1 MNLISGIQQ
10 MGIGVTDVEKGFE
23 FYKQAFGMN
32 VRMFDDTGTAK
43 LMLPYTNGQP
53 QDRRAILALNLRG
66 GGGME
71 IWQYTSRTPLA
82 PTFTPELGDLG
93 FSICKIKSDDIQ
105 GAFNHLKNHFKILCE
120 PQKAPDSLMHFFC
133 EDPFGNIFEV
143 TEGLP
148 FFNGGKSKT
157 GGVAGAI
164 IGVSD
169 VEKSMKFY
177 KDVLGYDLVI
187 YDETAVFPDLSGIVG
202 GQKTFR
208 RVLLSH
214 GEPRVGPFS
223 RLLGASYIELLQWI
237 DTTDCGSRDAQLCVS
252 TTWKPRKLY
261 ADRQWGDLGY
271 IHLCFDVK
279 NMNQIKAN
287 CENQG
292 YPFTVDSAVA
302 GDKFDMGEAAGRFA
316 YVEDPD
322 GTLIELVETFKIPVL
337 KKFGIYLNLEK
348 RNPLKPLPDFFLKAL
363 KFA

>member
-10 MGIGVTDVEKGFE
+10 MGIGVTDVAKGFE
-23 FYKQAFGMN
+23 LYKQAFGMN

-43 LMLPYTNGQP
+43 LMLPYTNHQP

-71 IWQYTSRTPLA
+71 IWQYTTRTPLA
-82 PTFTPELGDLG
+82 ATFTPELGDLG
-93 FSICKIKSDDIQ
+93 FAICKIKSDDIQ
-105 GAFNHLKNHFKILCE
+105 GAYNHLKNHLKMLCE
-120 PQKAPDSLMHFFC
+120 PQNAPCGLSHFFC

-143 TEGLP
+143 MEGLP
-148 FFNGGKSKT
+148 FFDSGKSKT

-169 VEKSMKFY
+169 IEKSMKFY
-177 KDVLGYDLVI
+177 NDVLGYDMVI
-187 YDETAVFPDLSGIVG
+187 YDETSVFPDFSGIVG

-214 GEPRVGPFS
+214 SEPRVGPFS
-223 RLLGASYIELLQWI
+223 KLLGASYIELVQ
-237 DTTDCGSRDAQLCVS
+237 AQNYEG
-252 TTWKPRKLY
+252 RKLY
-261 ADRQWGDLGY
+261 KDRQWGDLGY

-287 CENQG
+287 CEQQG
-292 YPFTVDSAVA
+292 FPFTVDSSTA
-302 GDKFDMGEAAGRFA
+302 GEKFDMGEAAGRFA
-316 YVEDPD
+316 YIEDPD
-322 GTLIELVETFKIPVL
+322 GALIELVETFKIPIL
-337 KKFGIYLNLEK
+337 KKWGIYLNLEK
-348 RNPLKPLPDFFLKAL
+348 RNPLKPLPDFMLKAL

>member
-10 MGIGVTDVEKGFE
+10 MGIGVTDVVQGFE

-53 QDRRAILALNLRG
+53 QERRAILALNLRG

-71 IWQYTSRTPLA
+71 IWQYTARTPLA

-93 FSICKIKSDDIQ
+93 FAVSKIKSDNVL
-105 GAFNHLKNHFKILCE
+105 GAYNHLKDHLNMLCE
-120 PQKAPDSLMHFFC
+120 PQEAPCGLLHFFG
-133 EDPFGNIFEV
+133 EDPFGNVFEIM
-143 TEGLP
+143 EGLP
-148 FFNGGKSKT
+148 FFDSGKSKT

-169 VEKSMKFY
+169 MEKSKRFY
-177 KDVLGYDLVI
+177 NDVLGYDMVI
-187 YDETAVFPDLSGIVG
+187 YDETAVFSDLSGLVG
-202 GQKTFR
+202 GQKSFR

-214 GEPRVGPFS
+214 SEPRVGPFS
-223 RLLGASYIELLQWI
+223 RLLGASYIELVQ
-237 DTTDCGSRDAQLCVS
+237 AQNGEALNEVNYEG
-252 TTWKPRKLY
+252 RKLY
-261 ADRQWGDLGY
+261 KDRQWGDLGY

-279 NMNQIKAN
+279 NMNQIKSN
-287 CENQG
+287 CDQQG
-292 YPFTVDSAVA
+292 YPFTVDSAAA

-322 GTLIELVETFKIPVL
+322 GALIELVETFKIPIL
-337 KKFGIYLNLEK
+337 KKWGIYLNLEK

>member
-10 MGIGVTDVEKGFE
+10 MGIGVTDVAQGFE

-71 IWQYTSRTPLA
+71 IWQYTNRTPLP
-82 PTFTPELGDLG
+82 PTFTPELGDFG
-93 FSICKIKSDDIQ
+93 FSVCKVKSDDIS
-105 GAFNHLKNHFKILCE
+105 GAYNHLKNHLKILCE
-120 PQKAPDSLMHFFC
+120 PQKAPCGLMHFFG

-143 TEGLP
+143 MEGLP
-148 FFNGGKSKT
+148 FFDSGKSKT

-169 VEKSMKFY
+169 MEKSMKFY
-177 KDVLGYDLVI
+177 NDVLGYDLVI
-187 YDETAVFPDLSGIVG
+187 YDETAVFPDLSGLVG

-214 GEPRVGPFS
+214 SKPRVGPFS
-223 RLLGASYIELLQWI
+223 RLLGASYIELLQAENYE
-237 DTTDCGSRDAQLCVS
+237 G
-252 TTWKPRKLY
+252 RKLY
-261 ADRQWGDLGY
+261 KDRQWGDLGY

-279 NMNQIKAN
+279 NMNQIKTN

-292 YPFTVDSAVA
+292 YPFTVDSASA
-302 GDKFDMGEAAGRFA
+302 GEKFDMGEAAGRFA

-322 GTLIELVETFKIPVL
+322 GTLIELVETFKIPIL
-337 KKFGIYLNLEK
+337 KKFGIYLKLEK

>member
-10 MGIGVTDVEKGFE
+10 MGIGVTDVVQGFE

-71 IWQYTSRTPLA
+71 IWQYTTRTPLA

-105 GAFNHLKNHFKILCE
+105 GAFNHLKNHLKILVE
-120 PQKAPDSLMHFFC
+120 PQKAPDGLLHFFG
-133 EDPFGNIFEV
+133 EDPYGNIFEV
-143 TEGLP
+143 MEGLP

-169 VEKSMKFY
+169 MEKSMKFY
-177 KDVLGYDLVI
+177 NEVLGYDLVI
-187 YDETAVFPDLSGIVG
+187 YDETSVFSDLSGIVG

-214 GEPRVGPFS
+214 SEPRVGPFS
-223 RLLGASYIELLQWI
+223 RLLGASYIELLQVMP
-237 DTTDCGSRDAQLCVS
+237 TDVS
-252 TTWKPRKLY
+252 TSLDMTFTPRKLY
-261 ADRQWGDLGY
+261 KDRQWGDLGY

-279 NMNQIKAN
+279 NMNEIKAN
-287 CENQG
+287 CEKQG

-322 GTLIELVETFKIPVL
+322 GALIELVETFKIPIL
-337 KKFGIYLNLEK
+337 KKYGIYLNLEK

>member
-10 MGIGVTDVEKGFE
+10 MGIGVTDVAKGFE

-32 VRMFDDTGTAK
+32 VRMFDDTGTAE

-71 IWQYTSRTPLA
+71 IWQYTTRTPLA

-93 FSICKIKSDDIQ
+93 LAICKIKSDDVL
-105 GAFNHLKNHFKILCE
+105 GAYDHVKKHFKILCE
-120 PQKAPDSLMHFFC
+120 PQKAPCGLQHFFC

-143 TEGLP
+143 MEGLP
-148 FFNGGKSKT
+148 FFNSGKAKT
-157 GGVAGAI
+157 GGVAGVMV
-164 IGVSD
+164 GVSD
-169 VEKSMKFY
+169 MEKSMKFY
-177 KDVLGYDLVI
+177 HDVLGYDLVI
-187 YDETAVFPDLSGIVG
+187 YDETSVFSDLSGLVG
-202 GQKTFR
+202 GQKSFR

-214 GEPRVGPFS
+214 SEPRVGPFS
-223 RLLGASYIELLQWI
+223 RLLGASYIELLQAENYQ
-237 DTTDCGSRDAQLCVS
+237 G
-252 TTWKPRKLY
+252 RKLY
-261 ADRQWGDLGY
+261 KDRQWGDLGY

-279 NMNQIKAN
+279 NMNQIKIN

-302 GDKFDMGEAAGRFA
+302 GEKFDMGEAAGRFA

-322 GTLIELVETFKIPVL
+322 GTLIELVETFKIPIL
-337 KKFGIYLNLEK
+337 KKWGIYLHLEK

-363 KFA
+363 RFA